1 MDQERVVLEW
11 QKSDPIDPSKQTKE
25 FRERAERILTMKI
38 EEMPGYAFDCVCGR
52 HHQIDMKHLLSG
64 SGALERLP
72 EIINTFPEQKKQT
85 ILLLCDCNTWEAAG
99 RKTDE
104 ILRTAGFR
112 TKVVELSTKNY
123 PVLIPDEAAL
133 GTVLVNLTDD
143 IGFLVGVGSGTISDI
158 TKLVSYKTGRDS
170 IVVGTAPSMDGYAS
184 LNAAFVID
192 GHKITYPAHYH
203 SCIVADTKIM
213 KDAPMELMRAGYGD
227 IVGKY
232 TALSDWRLTKAV
244 NDEHYCEITARLVE
258 NAVDL
263 CVANTERYFLREE
276 AAVEH
281 MNEALILTGISMGIT
296 GYTRPASGSE
306 HHLAHYWELDAIEKG
321 ISHPL
326 HGNSVGL
333 ASIASAEVYDI
344 MSRRFE
350 IVAEVHPPKPDFLRE
365 IYAKAGCALTP
376 TELGIS
382 DEVFLQSLKNGY
394 KIRPRYT
401 IFNFTRDQGML
412 EEVAAEVAGRM
423 GRKSI

>member
-213 KDAPMELMRAGYGD
+213 KDAPMELMRA
-227 IVGKY
+227 
-232 TALSDWRLTKAV
+232 
-244 NDEHYCEITARLVE
+244 
-258 NAVDL
+258 
-263 CVANTERYFLREE
+263 
-276 AAVEH
+276 
-281 MNEALILTGISMGIT
+281 
-296 GYTRPASGSE
+296 
-306 HHLAHYWELDAIEKG
+306 
-321 ISHPL
+321 
-326 HGNSVGL
+326 
-333 ASIASAEVYDI
+333 
-344 MSRRFE
+344 
-350 IVAEVHPPKPDFLRE
+350 
-365 IYAKAGCALTP
+365 
-376 TELGIS
+376 
-382 DEVFLQSLKNGY
+382 
-394 KIRPRYT
+394 
-401 IFNFTRDQGML
+401 
-412 EEVAAEVAGRM
+412 
-423 GRKSI
+423 